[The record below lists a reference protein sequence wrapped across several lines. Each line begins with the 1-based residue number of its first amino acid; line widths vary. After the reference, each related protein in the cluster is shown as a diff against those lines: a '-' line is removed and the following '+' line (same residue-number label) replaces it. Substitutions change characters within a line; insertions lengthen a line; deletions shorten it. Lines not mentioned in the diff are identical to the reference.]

1 MVKLECQESL
11 ERISEYIDGELSDS
25 EYEEIKVHLLSC
37 HNCQYVAKEFQM
49 LHERVQQ
56 SLEDAP
62 IPIDL
67 EQRILIAI
75 EREQQ
80 KVSKQRVI
88 TLIALVMLGSPLFL
102 LSPFLLRFVHL
113 FYSTG
118 YVFWRIKTVL
128 MMLLP
133 TSTSWA
139 IGVTSFFLSVIG
151 IYMILALLRGSRF
164 KEVSL

>member
-1 MVKLECQESL
+1 MVKLECHESL
-11 ERISEYIDGELSDS
+11 ERISEYIDGELCDT
-25 EYEEIKVHLLSC
+25 EYGEIKVHLLSC
-37 HNCQYVAKEFQM
+37 QNCQNVAREFQM
-49 LHERVQQ
+49 LHEKVQQ
-56 SLEDAP
+56 SLENTP
-62 IPIDL
+62 VPIDL

-88 TLIALVMLGSPLFL
+88 TLIALVMLGIPLLL
-102 LSPFLLRFVHL
+102 LSPFLLRIVHL

-118 YVFWRIKTVL
+118 YAFWRIKTVL

-133 TSTSWA
+133 TTTSWG
-139 IGVTSFFLSVIG
+139 IGVTSFFLTVIG
-151 IYMILALLRGSRF
+151 IYMIRALLRGSRF

>member
-11 ERISEYIDGELSDS
+11 EWISEYIDGELCDS

-37 HNCQYVAKEFQM
+37 QNCKNVAREFQM

-56 SLEDAP
+56 SLENSP
-62 IPIDL
+62 VPIDL

-80 KVSKQRVI
+80 KVSKQRVFTLI
-88 TLIALVMLGSPLFL
+88 TLVLLGSPLLL
-102 LSPFLLRFVHL
+102 LSPFLFKIAHL
-113 FYSTG
+113 FYTTG
-118 YVFWRIKTVL
+118 YAFWRVKTVL
-128 MMLLP
+128 LMLLP
-133 TSTSWA
+133 TTTSWG